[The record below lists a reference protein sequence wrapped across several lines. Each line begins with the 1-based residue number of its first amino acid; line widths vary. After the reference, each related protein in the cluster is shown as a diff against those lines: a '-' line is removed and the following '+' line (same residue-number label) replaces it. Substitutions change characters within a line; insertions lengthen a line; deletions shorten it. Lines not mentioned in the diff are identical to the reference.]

1 MSARRRGAGTAEGYA
16 WHYAGMKR
24 ILIPALACLLTVG
37 LAGPASA
44 EDLRGSTVSDTM
56 FGLHV
61 KGVQQGVWPTIEF
74 GSLRLWDNDTS
85 WAAIEKSPGV
95 FDWTTLDTAVNTAQ
109 KNGVTDILMVLSGT
123 PAWASTSTCQPPACL
138 PSPGAAGMPRDLALW
153 DNWVTQVVTRYKG
166 RITSYQPWNE
176 ANLQTFFEGTPAQ
189 MADLTA
195 RTYRIVKAIDPKATV
210 VAPSTGTRLGAAFK
224 RFYPAYL
231 QELGARNW
239 PVDVWAVHSYPAS
252 LGTTKD
258 RAALATGFIQALR
271 DAGAPDKPIWDTENN
286 YGLKGPGPAN
296 PDVDIEGKR
305 AEDWTAVTFLDS
317 LQLGISRVYM
327 YVWEPS
333 NDLWGI
339 QYYNGTVGA
348 RAMQT
353 MEDWIVGAVY
363 RGCVQ
368 EGARITCKFIKD
380 GKQRW
385 ILYSAQGKQNF
396 TLPPRFDQVCALNGK
411 CKVIR
416 KDQVR
421 TYSPVL
427 VTR

>member
-1 MSARRRGAGTAEGYA
+1 
-16 WHYAGMKR
+16 MKR

-44 EDLRGSTVSDTM
+44 EDLRGSTVSDTL

-368 EGARITCKFIKD
+368 DGARITCKFIKD

>member
-1 MSARRRGAGTAEGYA
+1 
-16 WHYAGMKR
+16 MKR
-24 ILIPALACLLTVG
+24 ILVPALACLLAVG
-37 LAGPASA
+37 LAAPASA
-44 EDLRGSTVSDTM
+44 EDLRGSTVSDTL

-61 KGVQQGVWPTIEF
+61 KGVQQGTWPTIEF

-95 FDWTTLDTAVNTAQ
+95 FDWTTLDTAVATAQ

-123 PAWASTSTCQPPACL
+123 PAWASTSMCQPPACL

-153 DNWVTQVVTRYKG
+153 DNWVAQVVTRYKG

-195 RTYRIVKAIDPKATV
+195 RTYRIVKSIDPAATV

-231 QELGARNW
+231 NELGQRDW
-239 PVDVWAVHSYPAS
+239 PIDVWAVHSYPAS

-258 RAALATGFIQALR
+258 RYALAAGFIQALR
-271 DAGAPDKPIWDTENN
+271 DAGAPEKPIWDTENN

-353 MEDWIVGAVY
+353 MEDWIVGSVY
-363 RGCVQ
+363 RGCQ
-368 EGARITCKFIKD
+368 TLGAKVTCTFTKG
-380 GKQRW
+380 GKRSE
-385 ILYSAQGKQNF
+385 IVYSTRGKKSF
-396 TLPPRFDQVCALNGK
+396 TAPPGATKICKLNGSCSNLTK
-411 CKVIR
+411 KRI
-416 KDQVR
+416 R
-421 TYSPVL
+421 TYSPVFL
-427 VTR
+427 TR

>member
-1 MSARRRGAGTAEGYA
+1 
-16 WHYAGMKR
+16 MKR
-24 ILIPALACLLTVG
+24 ILTLALACLLPVG
-37 LAGPASA
+37 LAAPASA
-44 EDLRGSTVSDTM
+44 EDLRGSTVSDTL

-61 KGVQQGVWPTIEF
+61 KGVQQGVWPSIEF
-74 GSLRLWDNDTS
+74 GTLRLWDNDTT

-95 FDWTTLDTAVNTAQ
+95 FDWTTLDTAVATAQ

-189 MADLTA
+189 MADITA
-195 RTYRIVKAIDPKATV
+195 RTYRIVKSIDPSATV

-224 RFYPAYL
+224 RFYPPFL
-231 QELGARNW
+231 KELGERNW

-252 LGTTKD
+252 LGTP
-258 RAALATGFIQALR
+258 RERSALAAGFIQTLR
-271 DAGAPDKPIWDTENN
+271 DAGAPEKPIWDTENN

-305 AEDWTAVTFLDS
+305 AEDWTAVSFLDS
-317 LQLGISRVYM
+317 LQLGISRMYM
-327 YVWEPS
+327 YVWEPP

-339 QYYNGTVGA
+339 QFYNGTVGA

-353 MEDWIVGAVY
+353 MQDWIVGAVY
-363 RGCVQ
+363 TGCTQ
-368 EGARITCKFIKD
+368 QGARVTCRFTKD
-380 GKQRW
+380 GEQRW
-385 ILYSAQGKQNF
+385 IVYSTQGKKKF
-396 TLPPRFDQVCALNGK
+396 ALPPRFDQVCKLDGT
-411 CKVIR
+411 CKPIR
-416 KDQVR
+416 KDRVR

-427 VTR
+427 VTP

>member
-1 MSARRRGAGTAEGYA
+1 
-16 WHYAGMKR
+16 MKR

-44 EDLRGSTVSDTM
+44 EDLRGSTVSDTL

-368 EGARITCKFIKD
+368 DGARITCKFIKG

>member
-1 MSARRRGAGTAEGYA
+1 
-16 WHYAGMKR
+16 MKR

-368 EGARITCKFIKD
+368 DGARITCKFIKD

>member
-1 MSARRRGAGTAEGYA
+1 
-16 WHYAGMKR
+16 MKR